1 MKIYKYENY
10 EAYVEAQTKANIQKQ
25 KNVWVSEDTM
35 QKIYDRQP
43 FASNILC
50 HGSRNA
56 AEQKFFKKFY
66 QSAQIIG
73 TEISHTAS
81 QYEMTVQHDF
91 HEVMNAWINKFDIIY
106 SNSFDHSYDP
116 VKCLNTW
123 KDQLSSD
130 GSLYLEHCWQPQHN
144 ISRWSDPLEISKEEL
159 LNLFMNVGLKVI
171 DNFPTIKNNQI
182 YRVKK

>member
-1 MKIYKYENY
+1 MY
-10 EAYVEAQTKANIQKQ
+10 
-25 KNVWVSEDTM
+25 
-35 QKIYDRQP
+35 
-43 FASNILC
+43 
-50 HGSRNA
+50 
-56 AEQKFFKKFY
+56 
-66 QSAQIIG
+66 
-73 TEISHTAS
+73 
-81 QYEMTVQHDF
+81 
-91 HEVMNAWINKFDIIY
+91 IIY